1 MISHHNLAILRYGLN
16 FEFVSEIVRTK
27 SADMIKSF
35 YSEYKDDI
43 DTILEGLKKKRE
55 AEARALI
62 EQSFAKTA
70 EVSQPEVLELEWV
83 MYWRIQIYFYLYP
96 HEIIF
101 FNSTLQSNSVFF
113 RSKHLYLFRYVI
125 FKLVRSKFPLKNPI
139 FTHRPSKF
147 LVKLFYY
154 LIFTK

>member
-1 MISHHNLAILRYGLN
+1 MISHHSLAILRYGLN

-70 EVSQPEVLELEWV
+70 EVSQPEVLELE
-83 MYWRIQIYFYLYP
+83 
-96 HEIIF
+96 
-101 FNSTLQSNSVFF
+101 
-113 RSKHLYLFRYVI
+113 
-125 FKLVRSKFPLKNPI
+125 
-139 FTHRPSKF
+139 
-147 LVKLFYY
+147 
-154 LIFTK
+154 